1 MPAWLARLWAD
12 LQLVD
17 AISEL
22 DGKGNDGDDA
32 RRSRQP
38 VHCKYEL
45 MGNWED
51 DNNHSH
57 AMALSALEEIAHEA
71 ELRLSR
77 PVGSGSQLQPAGLV
91 VPPPRDDERSFCNN
105 DHPYLHTIFPGY
117 RKGISHSFME
127 NGPTETLL
135 AALMSARQDI

>member
-1 MPAWLARLWAD
+1 MPAWLARLCAD

-22 DGKGNDGDDA
+22 DGEGNDGDDA

-51 DNNHSH
+51 DNNHSR
-57 AMALSALEEIAHEA
+57 AMALSALQEIAHEA

-77 PVGSGSQLQPAGLV
+77 PVGRKSQLQPAGLGCLHLEATNGHSV
-91 VPPPRDDERSFCNN
+91 VTIILIFIQSSLDIER
-105 DHPYLHTIFPGY
+105 
-117 RKGISHSFME
+117 E
-127 NGPTETLL
+127 
-135 AALMSARQDI
+135 